1 MLSAA
6 MGVMTYLAARQVII
20 HQRDTSVLH
29 QAYVNAS
36 LVRSALR
43 SPHPQIPQLL
53 DSLDTLP
60 GSRSVLEQRS
70 TWFATSISIGRD
82 ALPAALR
89 RDVVGGSPATQVFL
103 VDGTPELAVGVP
115 VPSVSAAY
123 FEVFSYSDIS
133 RTLKILAIAL
143 AGAALV
149 TTVAGALIGRLLSA
163 RALRPLYVASD
174 AAVSIAGGHLE
185 TRIPT
190 DDADLVPIAAS
201 FNHMVDAL
209 QARIEREARFT
220 SDVSHELRSPL
231 TTLSASL
238 EVLETHA
245 GELSARTRQAVELLG
260 VELRRFAQMV
270 GDLLEISRVDSGAA
284 ELYAEE
290 VDIGEFLRQVAAS
303 RQLSVPVDI
312 SPSLASRRVQIDK
325 RRMERVVANLVDN
338 AVHHG
343 GGVTRLAA
351 ETRNG
356 SIRLVVADRGPG
368 VAPEDRQRIFERFYR
383 GSAATRRGASSGTG
397 LGLALV
403 AEHVHLHRG
412 RVYVEVRGGENCFVV
427 ELPSEG
433 AAYEGRVPGGS
444 APANGAGLHRSAA
457 SKEEGE

>member
-1 MLSAA
+1 VTLTFGLGALVLSAA

-89 RDVVGGSPATQVFL
+89 QDVVVGSPATQVFL

-174 AAVSIAGGHLE
+174 AAVSIAGGHLD

-209 QARIEREARFT
+209 QARIER
-220 SDVSHELRSPL
+220 SPGIGR
-231 TTLSASL
+231 
-238 EVLETHA
+238 
-245 GELSARTRQAVELLG
+245 GE
-260 VELRRFAQMV
+260 
-270 GDLLEISRVDSGAA
+270 
-284 ELYAEE
+284 
-290 VDIGEFLRQVAAS
+290 
-303 RQLSVPVDI
+303 
-312 SPSLASRRVQIDK
+312 RRVRDRVEMADRDADAPSPQ
-325 RRMERVVANLVDN
+325 RGERGLVD
-338 AVHHG
+338 
-343 GGVTRLAA
+343 R
-351 ETRNG
+351 
-356 SIRLVVADRGPG
+356 
-368 VAPEDRQRIFERFYR
+368 
-383 GSAATRRGASSGTG
+383 G
-397 LGLALV
+397 LGPDHDPREQLRAHQLA
-403 AEHVHLHRG
+403 HLG
-412 RVYVEVRGGENCFVV
+412 PIGQ
-427 ELPSEG
+427 
-433 AAYEGRVPGGS
+433 VP
-444 APANGAGLHRSAA
+444 PAR
-457 SKEEGE
+457 